1 MSRVTFVPRAVRLA
15 LLAALAWAPFS
26 HAQSPSSCPPAPVE
40 LTTQQIEAGM
50 SSARDHGFLWRISKG
65 GHASYLYG
73 TIHLAKLEWMFPG
86 PTVLDALHESD
97 TVALEI
103 DLLDPDVQHRLRD
116 GMAAERGFALPEPIV
131 ERLGR
136 RMAAECV
143 EPETMA
149 KMGPELQV
157 ASLTVLAARRDGL
170 DPSYSIDLML
180 SGFGRSAHKSMI
192 SLETP
197 ETQLQALQLPSRD
210 EAIEFVTGALD
221 DLETGRSRPL
231 LNRLAAV
238 WAAGDHAELAR
249 YDAWCECRKT
259 PAERQAMKRLLD
271 DRNPGLADSIDALH
285 SSGRT
290 VFAAVGSLH
299 MVGPLG
305 LPAQMARRGY
315 KVELGEFER

>member
-1 MSRVTFVPRAVRLA
+1 MRT
-15 LLAALAWAPFS
+15 
-26 HAQSPSSCPPAPVE
+26 
-40 LTTQQIEAGM
+40 
-50 SSARDHGFLWRISKG
+50 ARDHGFLWRISKY

-73 TIHLAKLEWMFPG
+73 TVHIAKLEWMFPG
-86 PTVLDALHESD
+86 PTVLDALRESD
-97 TVALEI
+97 TVALEL
-103 DLLDPDVQHRLRD
+103 DLLDADIQHRLRD

-131 ERLGR
+131 ERLRR

-143 EPETMA
+143 VPETMA

-157 ASLTVLAARRDGL
+157 ALLTVLVARRDGL

-180 SGFGRSAHKSMI
+180 SGFGRSVHKAMA

-210 EAIEFVTGALD
+210 EAIAFVASALD
-221 DLETGRSRPL
+221 DLESGRTRPL

-249 YDAWCECRKT
+249 YDTWCECRKT
-259 PAERQAMKRLLD
+259 PAERLAMKRILD

-285 SSGRT
+285 SSGRN

-305 LPAQMARRGY
+305 LPAQMVRRGY
-315 KVELGEFER
+315 RVELGEFER